1 VTDTSIPATAPIPAT
16 SYSLWDRLVAS
27 PLWPATIF
35 LLLLVAWE
43 AYVRISGILPVI
55 LPSPT
60 VVATYMWE
68 QRVLLLENAW
78 PTLYQCL
85 LGFALAAIG
94 GVIIAVVLTQF
105 TAIRRGF
112 YPLVVGIAL
121 IPKISVA
128 PLFTLWFGAGTVA
141 RVSLVFFIAFFP
153 MVVSPASGLMSVDS
167 GLLRMARAFG
177 ASRTQIFWT
186 LRVPSALPYVFDGM
200 KVAMSLAVIGIIV
213 AEFVTSDS
221 GLGYLIIFA
230 TGLLDTPMMLSAI
243 ILLSIIGLGL
253 YFIIEGAGKLAVYWQ
268 E

>member
-1 VTDTSIPATAPIPAT
+1 MTTAVPARGVLPAAAP
-16 SYSLWDRLVAS
+16 SLWDRFIAT
-27 PLWPATIF
+27 PLWPTTVF
-35 LLLLVAWE
+35 FLLLVAWE
-43 AYVRISGILPVI
+43 VYVRVSGILPVI
-55 LPSPT
+55 LPAPSD
-60 VVATYMWE
+60 VATYMWK
-68 QRVLLLENAW
+68 QSDLLLENAW
-78 PTLYQCL
+78 PTVYQCL
-85 LGFALAAIG
+85 LGFALAVIG
-94 GVIIAVVLTQF
+94 GVAIAVVITQF

-128 PLFTLWFGAGTVA
+128 PLFTLWFGAGSVA

-177 ASRTQIFWT
+177 ATKSQIFWT

-200 KVAMSLAVIGIIV
+200 KIAMSLAVIGIIV
-213 AEFVTSDS
+213 AEFVTADQ

-230 TGLLDTPMMLSAI
+230 TGLLDTTMMLSAV

-253 YFIIEGAGKLAVYWQ
+253 YFAIEAAGKVSVYWQ
-268 E
+268 N